1 MSRFLPSRFPPCR
14 STGHHDRM
22 QNLEDM
28 YTELVELSQERK
40 DRLEDS
46 RKLWQFFSDIAEEEA
61 WIKEKEQMLSSA
73 DIGRDLTSINLLL
86 TKQRVRHSNCFVTND
101 RHRSGFLS

>member
-1 MSRFLPSRFPPCR
+1 MLFGFFSPGFHPVDPQMVI
-14 STGHHDRM
+14 DRM

-40 DRLEDS
+40 DRLDDS
-46 RKLWQFFSDIAEEEA
+46 RKLWQFFADIAEEEA
-61 WIKEKEQMLSSA
+61 WIREKEQMLSSA

-86 TKQRVRHSNCFVTND
+86 TKQKVNITKPISMF
-101 RHRSGFLS
+101 